1 MLFPFCEVYGIMITG
16 ILYARG
22 DFLMYNND
30 SFFKR
35 MAEERGITEEEL
47 KEQIQQRIIAGLNS
61 PDSTRRKQWE
71 SIPHEGNIPTPEE
84 YIRYVVKKLIA
95 EGREDLLRRYCRKE
109 NEKL

>member
-1 MLFPFCEVYGIMITG
+1 
-16 ILYARG
+16 
-22 DFLMYNND
+22 MYNND

-35 MAEERGITEEEL
+35 MAEERSITEEEL

-84 YIRYVVKKLIA
+84 YVQYIVEKLSD
-95 EGREDLLRRYCRKE
+95 EVREDLLRRYLH
-109 NEKL
+109 NSISH